1 MDFFHDEKYCI
12 IQLELPVTMAW
23 YGNIHCRKIYP
34 CNLLS
39 VSQFKLSIPAIPF
52 SLALRGLVIPVVRSV
67 PEARYLFR
75 DHGFI

>member
-39 VSQFKLSIPAIPF
+39 V
-52 SLALRGLVIPVVRSV
+52 
-67 PEARYLFR
+67 Y
-75 DHGFI
+75 